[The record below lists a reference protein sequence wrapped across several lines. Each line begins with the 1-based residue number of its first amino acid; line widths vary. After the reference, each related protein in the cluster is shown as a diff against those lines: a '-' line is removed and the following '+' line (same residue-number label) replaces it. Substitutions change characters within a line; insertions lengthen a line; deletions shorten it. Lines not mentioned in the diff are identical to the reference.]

1 MLNGEQWQIWWTPS
15 QRNSFKNI
23 YTQSTKH
30 VSHLVPSPMFIAKT
44 FNVMNRPLI
53 SNFGGNL
60 AAYKSFLLQIDK
72 WRSFFAVTAN
82 GLWPSLL
89 PHFVV
94 VHCKCFRRV
103 FSPKKGMEQ
112 IYHVLYFCWGL
123 LCFCCTSISKSAK
136 KILTFGFDPPPPTH
150 PFCSNCKIT
159 ALFVGGSLS

>member
-23 YTQSTKH
+23 YNQSTIH

-103 FSPKKGMEQ
+103 FSPKKGM
-112 IYHVLYFCWGL
+112 
-123 LCFCCTSISKSAK
+123 
-136 KILTFGFDPPPPTH
+136 TFGFDPPPPTH